1 MGGAILAE
9 GQKEGWEYRFCTDL
23 CYVNTVSTQRVYL
36 LPSIPQ
42 IVDEQ
47 RGHDLWCLQDMI
59 SGFYNIL
66 VVEHAW

>member
-36 LPSIPQ
+36 LPSIP
-42 IVDEQ
+42 
-47 RGHDLWCLQDMI
+47 
-59 SGFYNIL
+59 
-66 VVEHAW
+66 